1 MGKQKVLYVDDEP
14 INLELLK
21 ISFRKEYEV
30 ITAMS
35 ADDGLEIL
43 EKDSDI
49 KLIISDLRMPVMDGY
64 EFIRKVKKK
73 YADKICML
81 LTGYLES
88 EIMHEKINKD
98 LVFRYI
104 VKPWKKDQ
112 LIQSIEEAFSQL
124 NH

>member
-30 ITAMS
+30 ITAIS
-35 ADDGLEIL
+35 AEDGLKIL

-64 EFIRKVKKK
+64 EFIRKVKIKHQ
-73 YADKICML
+73 DKICML

-88 EIMHEKINKD
+88 EIILEGINKD

-104 VKPWKKDQ
+104 VKPWKKDE

-124 NH
+124 NQ

>member
-1 MGKQKVLYVDDEP
+1 MGKLKVLYVDDEP

-64 EFIRKVKKK
+64 EFIKTIKKK
-73 YADKICML
+73 YEDKICML
-81 LTGYLES
+81 LTGYMES
-88 EIMHEKINKD
+88 EIIVEGINKD

-104 VKPWKKDQ
+104 VKPWRKDE
-112 LIQSIEEAFSQL
+112 LSQSIDEAFNRL

>member
-1 MGKQKVLYVDDEP
+1 MVRQKVLYVDDEP

-49 KLIISDLRMPVMDGY
+49 KIIISDLRMPVMDGY
-64 EFIRKVKKK
+64 EFIKTIKKK
-73 YADKICML
+73 YENKICML
-81 LTGYLES
+81 LTGYMES
-88 EIMHEKINKD
+88 EIMHEEMNRD

-104 VKPWKKDQ
+104 VKPWRKDE
-112 LIQSIEEAFSQL
+112 LSQSIDEAFNRL

>member
-1 MGKQKVLYVDDEP
+1 MEKHKVLYVDDEP

-35 ADDGLEIL
+35 ADDGLDIL
-43 EKDSDI
+43 ENDPDV
-49 KLIISDLRMPVMDGY
+49 KLIISDLRMPIMDGY
-64 EFIRKVKKK
+64 EFIKAIKKK
-73 YADKICML
+73 YEDKICML

-88 EIMHEKINKD
+88 EIMSEGINRD

-104 VKPWKKDQ
+104 VKPWKKDE
-112 LIQSIEEAFSQL
+112 LSQSIEEAFRRL
-124 NH
+124 NQ

>member
-88 EIMHEKINKD
+88 EIMHEEINKD